1 MSQEVSAVNIV
12 VLASGYGS
20 NLQAIIDAINSN
32 RLSAR
37 LTGVISDQNNAFALE
52 RAQRENVPAIYV
64 NAGRKPDRNEFD
76 RILQEALNGLK
87 FELIILAGFMR
98 ILTAEFVERYHGCI
112 MNIHPSLLPK
122 HKGMNTHERVLR
134 DGDEFHGATVHF
146 VTPELDA
153 GPIILQKRF
162 RVAVDDT
169 AKGLK
174 ERVHECEHRIY
185 PQAIQMFAEGSIS
198 IKFR

>member
-1 MSQEVSAVNIV
+1 MSQPVSAVNIV

-32 RLSAR
+32 RLSAK
-37 LTGVISDQNNAFALE
+37 LTAVVSDQKNAFALE

-64 NAGRKPDRNEFD
+64 NAGKKPDRKEFD

-98 ILTAEFVERYHGCI
+98 ILSAEFVERYHGCI
-112 MNIHPSLLPK
+112 MNIHPSLLPR
-122 HKGMNTHERVLR
+122 HKGTNTHERVLR
-134 DGDEFHGATVHF
+134 DGDDFHGATVHF

-169 AKGLK
+169 VMRLEEK
-174 ERVHECEHRIY
+174 VHECEHQIY
-185 PQAIQMFAEGSIS
+185 PQAIQMFAEGLIS
-198 IKFR
+198 I

>member
-1 MSQEVSAVNIV
+1 MSLEVSPINIV

-32 RLSAR
+32 RLPAR
-37 LTGVISDQNNAFALE
+37 LTAVISDQKNAFALE
-52 RAQRENVPAIYV
+52 RAQREKVPAIYV
-64 NAGRKPDRNEFD
+64 NAGKKPDRNEFD
-76 RILQEALNGLK
+76 RILQEALYGLK

-112 MNIHPSLLPK
+112 MNIHPSLLPR

-153 GPIILQKRF
+153 GPIILQKKF

-169 AKGLK
+169 VKRLE
-174 ERVHECEHRIY
+174 ERVHECEHQIY
-185 PQAIQMFAEGSIS
+185 PQAIQMFAEGLIS
-198 IKFR
+198 N

>member
-1 MSQEVSAVNIV
+1 MSQGVSPVNII

-20 NLQAIIDAINSN
+20 NLQAIIDAINSD

-37 LTGVISDQNNAFALE
+37 LTAVISDQKNAFALE

-64 NAGRKPDRNEFD
+64 NAGKKPDRKEFD
-76 RILQEALNGLK
+76 RILQEALYGLQ

-98 ILTAEFVERYHGCI
+98 ILSTEFVERYHGCI
-112 MNIHPSLLPK
+112 MNIHPSLLPR
-122 HKGMNTHERVLR
+122 HKGTNTHERVLR

-153 GPIILQKRF
+153 GPIILQKKF
-162 RVAVDDT
+162 KVAVDDT
-169 AKGLK
+169 AKRLK

-185 PQAIQMFAEGSIS
+185 PKAIQLFAESLIS
-198 IKFR
+198 I

>member
-1 MSQEVSAVNIV
+1 MSQVVSPVNIV

-20 NLQAIIDAINSN
+20 NLQSIIDAINSN

-37 LTGVISDQNNAFALE
+37 LTAVISDQKNAFALE

-64 NAGRKPDRNEFD
+64 NAGKKTDRKEFD

-98 ILTAEFVERYHGCI
+98 ILTTEFVVRYHGCI
-112 MNIHPSLLPK
+112 MNIHPSLLPR

-153 GPIILQKRF
+153 GPIILQKSF

-169 AKGLK
+169 AKRLK

-185 PQAIQMFAEGSIS
+185 PQAIQLFAEGSIS
-198 IKFR
+198 I

>member
-1 MSQEVSAVNIV
+1 MNQEVSAVNFV

-37 LTGVISDQNNAFALE
+37 LTAVISDQKNAFALE
-52 RAQRENVPAIYV
+52 RAQREKVPAIYV
-64 NAGRKPDRNEFD
+64 SAGKKPDRQEFD

-98 ILTAEFVERYHGCI
+98 ILTAEFVERHHGCI
-112 MNIHPSLLPK
+112 MNIHPSLLPR

-153 GPIILQKRF
+153 GPIILQKSF
-162 RVAVDDT
+162 KVEVDDT
-169 AKGLK
+169 AKRLK

-185 PQAIQMFAEGSIS
+185 PQAIQMFAEGLIS
-198 IKFR
+198 I